1 MLMFCVTAIGSR
13 AVPRWSCVPGHNPR
27 LVGDQGAA
35 IQGAP
40 HFDPSVGNLIEEL
53 DRSPGTATHA
63 DETRLRIRHDAD
75 TQYRE
80 ARLADL

>member
-1 MLMFCVTAIGSR
+1 VFQGTTR
-13 AVPRWSCVPGHNPR
+13 AWSATRVPPFKVPRTSTPR
-27 LVGDQGAA
+27 LGT
-35 IQGAP
+35 
-40 HFDPSVGNLIEEL
+40 SLKNSL